1 MIGLIRVLNDEK
13 ACALN
18 CHIYGS
24 IPGECMGNIA
34 GVKPLYEKFKNK
46 KIIDINKLR

>member
-1 MIGLIRVLNDEK
+1 MIELIRVLNDEK

-24 IPGECMGNIA
+24 IPGECMGNISE
-34 GVKPLYEKFKNK
+34 VKQFYEKIKNK
-46 KIIDINKLR
+46 KLLT